1 MNVCDLVLR
10 TCSRQADRIAL
21 IEGSQ
26 CVTYGDLLHLVK
38 QWAGHLIG
46 QGGHPREIVG
56 ILAPNGI
63 DYATALLGTLASG
76 RAVLPLNASL
86 PPEELGFILRDAG
99 VETLI
104 ATKPLLE
111 RAEALRQ
118 HAPGITRIL
127 STNLLELGPEGSGYA
142 SGDDLAVLLYTS
154 GTTGRPKGVML
165 SHSNLLANVEG
176 CLELL
181 DMTGDDRF
189 LAVLP
194 FFHGFG
200 LTTSLL
206 IPLVVGASV
215 EILPAIVPSKILQ
228 ALSERGI
235 TCLTAVPSVYGVLAR
250 CAPASLPNRL
260 RLAVAGGE
268 PLPQRISQAWLAKFG
283 VPLLEGYGTTETSPV
298 ITLTPASREP
308 VAGSA
313 GRPLPN
319 LELRIA
325 GKSGPLPQGETG
337 EIQVRGP
344 SVMKS
349 YWNRPAETLEALS
362 ADGWYRTGDLG
373 CLDGEGYL
381 HLTGRMKELIISAGE
396 NIFPGEIEELLR
408 QVPGVAEVAV
418 VGVPD
423 ALRGE
428 IPKAF
433 VCPEKGRELDAGEL
447 REHLRGRL
455 AEFKLPRLF
464 EFRAELPRTAT
475 GKVLKR
481 ALA

>member
-21 IEGSQ
+21 LEGTQS
-26 CVTYGDLLHLVK
+26 VTYGDLAHLVK
-38 QWAGHLIG
+38 QWAGHLIE
-46 QGGHPREIVG
+46 QGGRPREVVAV
-56 ILAPNGI
+56 LAPNGL
-63 DYATALLGTLASG
+63 DFATALLGVLASG
-76 RAVLPLNASL
+76 RAVLPLNAAL

-111 RAEALRQ
+111 KAEGLRT
-118 HAPGITRIL
+118 HVPAITRIL
-127 STNLLELGPEGSGYA
+127 STNLSELGPEGSGHA
-142 SGDDLAVLLYTS
+142 DGDDMAVLLYTS
-154 GTTGRPKGVML
+154 GTSGRPKGVML
-165 SHSNLLANVEG
+165 SHSNLLSNVEG
-176 CLELL
+176 CLQLL
-181 DMTGDDRF
+181 EMTGDDRF

-194 FFHGFG
+194 FFHAFG
-200 LTTSLL
+200 ISTSLL
-206 IPLVVGASV
+206 IPLVVGATV

-228 ALSERGI
+228 ALAERNI
-235 TCLTAVPSVYGVLAR
+235 TCMTAVPSVYGILAR
-250 CAPASLPNRL
+250 CAPAQFPNRL

-268 PLPQRISQAWLAKFG
+268 PLPARISQAWRAKFG
-283 VPLLEGYGTTETSPV
+283 VPLLEGYGATETSPV
-298 ITLTPASREP
+298 ITLTPPTAEP
-308 VAGSA
+308 VPGRA

-319 LELRIA
+319 LELRIV
-325 GKSGPLPQGETG
+325 GESGPLPQGENG

-349 YWNRPAETLEALS
+349 YWNRPAETLEAFD

-373 CLDGEGYL
+373 SLDDEGYL
-381 HLTGRMKELIISAGE
+381 HITGRQKELIISAGE

-408 QVPGVAEVAV
+408 QLPGVAEVAV

-433 VCPEKGRELDAGEL
+433 ICPEKGRLLDAGEL
-447 REHLRGRL
+447 REQLRGRL